1 MGIISQQTSPR
12 GDHLEDIKRIWT
24 ELASPKSQLT
34 CAFIRWVSVL
44 PTFSKPGI
52 QDYEC
57 AMNRACSVE
66 VSGLYMAVWAPQII
80 PDLNAKS
87 MDRCDCDLL
96 CYQIRP
102 QISCWTLEGWP
113 PVAASFHKRQL
124 VVLVVAGLNAWW
136 ALGIQWHVAGAWGQW
151 RAAM

>member
-1 MGIISQQTSPR
+1 MRAVNGRYKPTNITG

-66 VSGLYMAVWAPQII
+66 VSGLYMAVWASQI
-80 PDLNAKS
+80 S
-87 MDRCDCDLL
+87 MRNPWIVATATCCAT
-96 CYQIRP
+96 RP

-124 VVLVVAGLNAWW
+124 VVLVVAGLNAWC
-136 ALGIQWHVAGAWGQW
+136 ALGIQWHVAVAWGQW